1 MRSPPQI
8 SMFNHTLAFSTQT
21 KSLHDDIASCGF
33 QSTVSV
39 HLQHQKK
46 LKTSCLRSA
55 DLHSFRDRCAPK
67 TTCHWNENIEAK
79 TKFYLAEEVLPA
91 IGNGDITANPIV
103 QVELIWSFKVQ
114 AVIKSWKVDGFP
126 GHKVSRISRHYSVL
140 CMKCLYIF
148 NRKQ

>member
-55 DLHSFRDRCAPK
+55 DLHSFRDVRQKQHAIEMK
-67 TTCHWNENIEAK
+67 TSKQRLN
-79 TKFYLAEEVLPA
+79 FYSAEEVLPA
-91 IGNGDITANPIV
+91 IGNGDIAANPIV
-103 QVELIWSFKVQ
+103 QVELIWSFEVQ
-114 AVIKSWKVDGFP
+114 AVIKS
-126 GHKVSRISRHYSVL
+126 
-140 CMKCLYIF
+140 
-148 NRKQ
+148 